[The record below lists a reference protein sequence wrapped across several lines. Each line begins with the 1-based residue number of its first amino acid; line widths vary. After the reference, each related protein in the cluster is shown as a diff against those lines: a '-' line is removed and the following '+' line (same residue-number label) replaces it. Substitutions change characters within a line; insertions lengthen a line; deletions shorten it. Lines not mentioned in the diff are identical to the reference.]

1 MLTGLQGQRN
11 DDRSWMLGVP
21 LVVFLLIPVVAL
33 VLSSSPAELESALR
47 HPMVR
52 SAGWLSL
59 QTTTLSVF
67 IIVLSGTPLAWWLAR
82 SRSSWSRV
90 VETLVELPIVLP
102 PAVVGVALLAAY
114 GRRGMLGGLLD
125 DMGAALPF
133 SVAAVVVAQ
142 IVVAA
147 PFYVQ
152 SATAGFRR
160 MDEDL
165 LLVAKTLGATPLRAF
180 LRVAIPA
187 ALPALAGGAG
197 LSWAR
202 AVGEFGA
209 TLLFAGNLAGRTQT
223 MPLAIYSALEA
234 DLGLARALALLL
246 GAAAFGVLL
255 MLRVVPSLWL
265 RRRRRLQE
273 DRS

>member
-1 MLTGLQGQRN
+1 LLTGLQGQRN